1 MIKPIKTK
9 KQYKEYLRATFILAE
24 NCQANNYATL
34 IGTETGG
41 TKMGIPGG
49 QIFFLTLPNSK
60 IEVDIPLIGYYPETD
75 FPDEGI
81 MPDVVVPVK
90 LEDYIKGIDNH
101 LEYTLGRISNR
112 QNH

>member
-34 IGTETGG
+34 
-41 TKMGIPGG
+41 
-49 QIFFLTLPNSK
+49 
-60 IEVDIPLIGYYPETD
+60 PLIGYYPETD

-90 LEDYIKGIDNH
+90 LEDYIKGIDNQ